1 MDSIQ
6 SAVGFPASAKDRVTG
21 ATRFT
26 FDIALPGMLHGK
38 LLRSPYA
45 HARIRGIDVS
55 AAVAI
60 PGVKVVLTG
69 KDTVSLADPF
79 YGVGLRD
86 QPVIA
91 TDRVRY
97 VGDTVA
103 AIVAIDERTAFQAAQ
118 AIVVDYEELPA
129 LMTTEAALADDAIA
143 LFDQPAGGGVVG
155 VGEGS
160 TLTAEPA
167 KNVLCEYTFG
177 YGDVDAL
184 LAASAE
190 VFTDSFGFSRINHF
204 HLEPHIN
211 VASWTGDRVELWSCN
226 QDPFVIRADIAR
238 VFGLPLHNVCL
249 HTPPVGGGF
258 GGKSYCKMEPLVA
271 LMAREAG
278 APVRLG
284 LTFDESIL
292 TTTKHAATLTLTT
305 GVDAAGRLT
314 ARRARI
320 VLDGG
325 AYSDASVTVA
335 IKAGFRIG
343 GPYRWAGIDSRASI
357 VRTNCVPGGS
367 FRGFGGTQAS
377 WASERQI
384 DMIARRRGLDPFE
397 FRMRN
402 FLGVLEP
409 FAPGDS
415 GMDSDLR
422 MGMTDVAEQ
431 LSADGPCPPGRG
443 RGFAVGLK
451 DAGGTGNH
459 AQAILKV
466 TQGGEAIVSAAVA
479 EIGQGAGTAL
489 SRIAA
494 ETLGIASEKV
504 TYAQIDTDH
513 SPPDNGTHVSCGTI
527 ITGLAVEQAAR
538 EVRRQIIEFVAER
551 LGCPEHAVVL
561 DGWTARVGNHVHP
574 LEPMIRAWFGG
585 IGWEFI
591 GRGMF
596 KEPYDSN
603 APLRAQNMAWMPC
616 WSGAEVE
623 VDQETGRV
631 TLHRLVVCADAGRA
645 VNMLACHG
653 QIEGAAIQA
662 LSQAMFEE
670 LRYEGPL
677 PVNATPRS
685 YRVAQTGDL
694 PAVFQSIVAE
704 HALGRGPGKLKG
716 IGEAGMLGIAAAI
729 ANAIEDACGASLTS
743 LPFTPEKVLAA
754 LDARERRVP
763 SDLTADQS
771 ISRPR

>member
-6 SAVGFPASAKDRVTG
+6 SAVGFPASARDRVTG
-21 ATRFT
+21 ATAFA

-38 LLRSPYA
+38 LLRSPHA
-45 HARIRGIDVS
+45 HARIRGIDIS
-55 AAVAI
+55 AAAAI
-60 PGVKVVLTG
+60 PGVVAILTG
-69 KDTVSLADPF
+69 KDTASLADPF

-86 QPVIA
+86 QPLIA

-97 VGDTVA
+97 AGDTVA
-103 AIVAIDERTAFQAAQ
+103 AIVARDELTAFTAAR

-129 LMTTEAALADDAIA
+129 LMTPEAALADDAPA
-143 LFDQPAGGGVVG
+143 MFDEPAGGAVVA
-155 VGEGS
+155 VGLGS
-160 TLTAEPA
+160 TLVGEPE
-167 KNVLCEYTFG
+167 KNVLCDYTFG
-177 YGDVDAL
+177 YGDVDAA

-190 VFTDSFGFSRINHF
+190 VFTDSFGFTRINHF
-204 HLEPHIN
+204 HLEPHVN
-211 VASWTGDRVELWSCN
+211 VAHWTGDRLELWSCN

-238 VFGLPLHNVCL
+238 VFGVPLHDVCL

-292 TTTKHAATLTLTT
+292 TTTKHAAVLTLTT
-305 GVDAAGRLT
+305 GVDASGRLT

-325 AYSDASVTVA
+325 AYADASVTVA

-343 GPYRWAGIDSRASI
+343 GPYRWSAIDSFARI
-357 VRTNCVPGGS
+357 VRTTCVPGGS

-384 DMIARRRGLDPFE
+384 DMIARRRGLDPYE

-402 FLGVLEP
+402 FLTINEP

-422 MGMTDVAEQ
+422 AGMTDVAEQ
-431 LSADGPCPPGRG
+431 LAADGPCPPGRG

-466 TQGGEAIVSAAVA
+466 TQGGEAIVSAAVV
-479 EIGQGAGTAL
+479 EIGQSAGTAL
-489 SRIAA
+489 CRIAA
-494 ETLGIASEKV
+494 ETLGIAPEKV
-504 TYAQIDTDH
+504 TYARIDTDH

-527 ITGLAVEQAAR
+527 VTGLAVEQAAR
-538 EVRRQIIEFVAER
+538 EVRRQIVDFVAER
-551 LGCPEHAVVL
+551 VGCEPDAVTL

-574 LEPMIRAWFGG
+574 LEPMIRAWYGG

-591 GRGMF
+591 GRGAF
-596 KEPYDSN
+596 KEPYDAN

-623 VDQETGRV
+623 VDEETGRV

-645 VNMLACHG
+645 VNLLACHG
-653 QIEGAAIQA
+653 QIEGAAMQA

-670 LRYEGPL
+670 LRYDGSVPE
-677 PVNATPRS
+677 NATPRG
-685 YRVAQTGDL
+685 YRVAQTPDL
-694 PAVFQSIVAE
+694 PKMFKSLVAE
-704 HALGRGPGKLKG
+704 HQLGRGPNKLKG
-716 IGEAGMLGIAAAI
+716 IGEAGILGIAACI
-729 ANAIEDACGASLTS
+729 ANAIEDACGARLTN

-754 LDARERRVP
+754 LDAR
-763 SDLTADQS
+763 AA
-771 ISRPR
+771 